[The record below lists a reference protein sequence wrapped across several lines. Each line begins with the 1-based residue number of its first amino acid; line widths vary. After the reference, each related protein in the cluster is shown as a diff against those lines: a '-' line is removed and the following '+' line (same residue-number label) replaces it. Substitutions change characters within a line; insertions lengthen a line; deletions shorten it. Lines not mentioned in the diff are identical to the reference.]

1 MNKQH
6 RQEALEAMYS
16 QKNNHAVLHSA
27 IRYEL
32 DKLLINWSLR
42 CCILIKEWVHGK
54 YYPSKDKRITELRK
68 VTDQKEG
75 LHDILVAITAAVLHV
90 RHTQTIQ
97 QAVGYLQ
104 AYMPH
109 EDAFARA
116 VTAGELLGL
125 CSRENGLFTIERH
138 DPGEPATVVVNHWD
152 NMDDMFLNTFDWI
165 NDTSFNPPMVCEPA
179 EVTDNYHCGYLTINE
194 PLILGKLTMHDLKQD
209 YVAVNLLN
217 KIEWVLDPDVLAEP
231 ELPGKPLDTP
241 EKHLQFT
248 QMVQDSNFVYKLMG
262 TDPFHLC
269 WQPDSRG
276 RLYSHGYHINFQA
289 AQYKKAC
296 LSFNH
301 FEVLT

>member
-1 MNKQH
+1 MNNQH

-27 IRYEL
+27 IQYEM

-42 CCILIKEWVHGK
+42 CCILIKDWLQGK

-68 VTDQKEG
+68 VVDEKG
-75 LHDILVAITAAVLHV
+75 LEHLVIAITAAVLHV

-104 AYMPH
+104 AYLPG
-109 EDAFARA
+109 DDTFARA

-125 CSRENGLFTIERH
+125 CSRENGLFTIERQ
-138 DPGEPATVVVNHWD
+138 DSETPATIVVNYWD
-152 NMDDMFLNTFDWI
+152 DMDGMFLNTFDWI
-165 NDTSFNPPMVCEPA
+165 NDTSFNPPMVCEPI

-194 PLILGKLTMHDLKQD
+194 PLILGKLTMHELKQD
-209 YVAVNLLN
+209 YVSVNHLN
-217 KIEWVLDPDVLAEP
+217 KIEWLLDPNVLAEP
-231 ELPGKPLDTP
+231 ELPGKPLETP
-241 EKHLQFT
+241 EQHLQFT

-262 TDPFHLC
+262 SDPFHLC

-276 RLYSHGYHINFQA
+276 RLYSHGYHINLQA

-296 LSFNH
+296 LSFNR